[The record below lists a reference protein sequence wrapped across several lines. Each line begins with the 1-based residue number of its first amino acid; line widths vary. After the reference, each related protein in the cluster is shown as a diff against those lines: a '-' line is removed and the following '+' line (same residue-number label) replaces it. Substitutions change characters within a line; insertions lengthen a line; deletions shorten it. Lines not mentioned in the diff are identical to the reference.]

1 MNDFESVVK
10 SRRSASKFKQ
20 GIDISQKELE
30 QIFSLVKFAPSAYNL
45 QHANYVVVTDPLMKQ
60 KVYDASYKQ
69 YKIQSSSAVIVVLG
83 DLEAYRDS
91 ARINEGLF
99 HLGFYSKQELDSEVE
114 QVTHFYEERGEPFK
128 RDEAIRNASL
138 SAMLFMLTAKEQGW
152 DTCPMIGFEADKLIE
167 ALELEE
173 RFVPVML
180 ITIGKED
187 TSSQR
192 PRGYRKPIGEFVK
205 YV

>member
-10 SRRSASKFKQ
+10 SRRSASKFTQ

-30 QIFSLVKFAPSAYNL
+30 QIFALVKFAPSAYNL
-45 QHANYVVVTDPLMKQ
+45 QHANYVVVTDPLVKQ

-69 YKIQSSSAVIVVLG
+69 YKILSSSAVIVVLG
-83 DLEAYRDS
+83 DLEAYKDS

-99 HLGFYSKQELDSEVE
+99 HLGFFSKQELDAEVQ
-114 QVTHFYEERGEPFK
+114 QVTNFYEERGEPFK

-138 SAMLFMLTAKEQGW
+138 SAMLLTAKDQGW

-167 ALELEE
+167 ALQIDE
-173 RFVPVML
+173 RYVPAML

-205 YV
+205 YI

>member
-1 MNDFESVVK
+1 MTYAFDVMNLHRIEANIMPRNTASLKVVEK
-10 SRRSASKFKQ
+10 LGF
-20 GIDISQKELE
+20 
-30 QIFSLVKFAPSAYNL
+30 YL

-69 YKIQSSSAVIVVLG
+69 YKIQSSSAVIAVLG
-83 DLEAYRDS
+83 DLEAYKDS

-99 HLGFYSKQELDSEVE
+99 HLGFSSKQELDSEVQ

-167 ALELEE
+167 ALQLEE
-173 RFVPVML
+173 RYVPVML

-187 TSSQR
+187 TSS
-192 PRGYRKPIGEFVK
+192 
-205 YV
+205 